1 MKEIEMKAKALAVL
15 AVMLAAPL
23 ASAADRT
30 KAAENYV
37 AAVLADAQKD
47 FQRSHA
53 ELGLL
58 GSAAPLEQARETRR
72 PVAPRYGLITGLP
85 LPEPVAFAAS
95 AASAG
100 ILPPAAAH

>member
-1 MKEIEMKAKALAVL
+1 MKEIEMSIKGLAVL
-15 AVMLAAPL
+15 AVMLGAPF
-23 ASAADRT
+23 ASAADRS

-58 GSAAPLEQARETRR
+58 GSAAPLEVARESRR
-72 PVAPRYGLITGLP
+72 PVAPRWGLITGLP
-85 LPEPVAFAAS
+85 LADPVGLAAS

-100 ILPPAAAH
+100 TLPPAPAR

>member
-1 MKEIEMKAKALAVL
+1 MKEIEVKAKALAVVAL
-15 AVMLAAPL
+15 MLAAPL
-23 ASAADRT
+23 AGAADCN
-30 KAAENYV
+30 KAAESYV

-58 GSAAPLEQARETRR
+58 GSAAPLEVARDARR

-85 LPEPVAFAAS
+85 LPDPVAYAAS
-95 AASAG
+95 QASAG
-100 ILPPAAAH
+100 RLAPAPAH

>member
-1 MKEIEMKAKALAVL
+1 MKVKALAVL
-15 AVMLAAPL
+15 ALVLAAPL
-23 ASAADRT
+23 AGAADRN
-30 KAAENYV
+30 KAAADYV
-37 AAVLADAQKD
+37 AAVMADAQKD

-58 GSAAPLEQARETRR
+58 GSAAPLEAARDSRR
-72 PVAPRYGLITGLP
+72 PVQPRYGLITGLP

-100 ILPPAAAH
+100 ILAPAPAH

>member
-1 MKEIEMKAKALAVL
+1 MKEIAMKAKALAVL

-23 ASAADRT
+23 AGAADRS
-30 KAAENYV
+30 KAAEDYL

-58 GSAAPLEQARETRR
+58 GSAAPLETAREVRR
-72 PVAPRYGLITGLP
+72 QVPPRYGLVTGLA
-85 LPEPVAFAAS
+85 LPDPAAYT
-95 AASAG
+95 ASGASFG
-100 ILPPAAAH
+100 TLAPAAAH